1 MFIVTVIGIAVKV
14 SKIKETMGSFMID
27 RKEEIVG
34 TIYK

>member
-14 SKIKETMGSFMID
+14 LKRRETMDSFMID

-34 TIYK
+34 TI

>member
-14 SKIKETMGSFMID
+14 LKIKETMGSFKID